1 MAPERSARTAL
12 LHGVAYSG
20 VGLPEA
26 NMGIALGDVDGNG
39 LFDLFVTHLTEE
51 LHRLWLQDESGY
63 FQDRTAQFGL
73 SGARSTG
80 FGTLFGDFDNDGD
93 EDLVVANGMVKRRG
107 NEGPAKTDGQFWTVY
122 AQRNFLLENHDRRFV
137 DVSASTPSFGEQL
150 GVHRVIVTADF
161 DNDGA
166 LDLLV
171 TRTDGA
177 ARLYRNITDR
187 RNHWITVRLYDRSLR
202 RDVYDSELRV
212 IASGRTWTQWANP
225 GRGFESSVDPRMH
238 LGLGNVEQIDEF
250 SGAVARW

>member
-1 MAPERSARTAL
+1 MAFEDVTVRTGLALVAGPGLGAVSADFNRDAMPDLFIANDGSANHLWLSNGAGRFSEDGL

-73 SGARSTG
+73 AGARSTG
-80 FGTLFGDFDNDGD
+80 YGTLFGDFDNDGD

-107 NEGPAKTDGQFWTVY
+107 NEGPAETAGQFWTVY

-137 DVSASTPSFGEQL
+137 DISASTPSFGGQL

-171 TRTDGA
+171 SEPTEPLGCIAT
-177 ARLYRNITDR
+177 
-187 RNHWITVRLYDRSLR
+187 LR
-202 RDVYDSELRV
+202 IGETT
-212 IASGRTWTQWANP
+212 G
-225 GRGFESSVDPRMH
+225 
-238 LGLGNVEQIDEF
+238 
-250 SGAVARW
+250 